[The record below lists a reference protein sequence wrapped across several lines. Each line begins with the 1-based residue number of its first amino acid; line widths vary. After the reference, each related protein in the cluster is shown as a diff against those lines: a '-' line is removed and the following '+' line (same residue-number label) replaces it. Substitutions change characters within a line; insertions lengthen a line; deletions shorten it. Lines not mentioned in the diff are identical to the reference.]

1 MSGWGKGIDEERGIF
16 ILCHNMGKTRL
27 VQVQMQTWP
36 HDNECSIP
44 YCSRFMVE
52 FRRISHYCLMFG
64 YIMQPWV
71 SNIFSIFN
79 SMVLINYLTSPF
91 LSFTL
96 QFLFWYFPSAC
107 QFLYHFLHMV
117 NCRWVSVASEQKSA
131 FSWIFVSLYAMCH
144 FSLVAFKISS
154 LYLAFSSLNHAL
166 GTICLYLFC
175 LELSDIFV
183 NLGHSPNWGNFWLY
197 SELPLGL

>member
-1 MSGWGKGIDEERGIF
+1 MKNVAFSYYAIIWEKH
-16 ILCHNMGKTRL
+16 ILYKFKCRPDPMIISILYPIVLDSWWNF
-27 VQVQMQTWP
+27 P
-36 HDNECSIP
+36 H
-44 YCSRFMVE
+44 
-52 FRRISHYCLMFG
+52 ISHYCLMFG
-64 YIMQPWV
+64 CIMQPWV

-117 NCRWVSVASEQKSA
+117 NCLWVSVVSEQKSA

-154 LYLAFSSLNHAL
+154 LYLAFSSLNRAL
-166 GTICLYLFC
+166 GAICLYLFC
-175 LELSDIFV
+175 LELSEIFV